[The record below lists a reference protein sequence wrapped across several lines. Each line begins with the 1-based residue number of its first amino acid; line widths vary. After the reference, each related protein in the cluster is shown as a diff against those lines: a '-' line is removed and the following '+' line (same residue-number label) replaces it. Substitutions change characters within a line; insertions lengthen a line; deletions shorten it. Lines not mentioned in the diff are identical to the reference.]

1 MNVTGP
7 KIIFEFPLPFSIPFL
22 GNTLH
27 ITETV
32 VNSWIIMVVI
42 TVVCFVLTRNLK
54 VRNPGKV
61 QLALEK
67 LIDML
72 YKLVEATMGKHNLHF
87 APYIGTLFAFSA
99 IGSLSSLTGL
109 RAVTGDLNTTL
120 GWALVT
126 CVMVQVCTIRRR
138 GVLGWLKGFT
148 EPVLL
153 LTPLNL
159 VSEIANPI
167 SMAFRHFGNIA
178 SGIVISGL
186 IYSSLTA
193 LSSFLLGWIPVIGTI
208 PLFQIGIPA
217 FLSLYFDVW
226 TGFLQAYII
235 IMLTMVFVGS
245 ANEE

>member
-7 KIIFEFPLPFSIPFL
+7 KIIYTTPFSIPLL
-22 GNTLH
+22 GPIQ
-27 ITETV
+27 ITETII
-32 VNSWIIMVVI
+32 NAWIVMAFI
-42 TVVCFVLTRNLK
+42 TLLCIFLTRKLS

-61 QLALEK
+61 QLAAEK
-67 LIDML
+67 LVTML
-72 YKLVEATMGKHNLHF
+72 YGMVETTMGKRNINF
-87 APYIGTLFAFSA
+87 APYIGTLFTFSI

-126 CVMVQVCTIRRR
+126 MVMVWVVSIRKN
-138 GVLGWLKGFT
+138 GVLGWLKGFI
-148 EPVLL
+148 EPVPFVL
-153 LTPLNL
+153 PLNL

-186 IYSSLTA
+186 MYGA
-193 LSSFLLGWIPVIGTI
+193 LAGLSEMVFGWIPVVGTI
-208 PLFQIGIPA
+208 PFLQAGIPA
-217 FLSLYFDVW
+217 VLSLYFDIW

-235 IMLTMVFVGS
+235 SMLTMVFVS
-245 ANEE
+245 NANE